1 MLEGTVGS
9 DGDEI
14 TPLLAAWDQG
24 RAQALDR
31 LVPVVY
37 GELRRLAVQCFARE
51 SPGHTL
57 QPTSLVHE
65 VYFRLLAQRRVGFEN
80 RAQFFAGAAVIMR
93 RILVDHARRKRAAK
107 RGGGA
112 PKIGLEDLE
121 ALPALS
127 PRSANPPRE
136 LDAMAGALEEL
147 ARVDLELARLVQLR
161 FVVGCTDREIAAALG
176 VSERTVSRRW
186 RTARAWLYLR
196 LRPGRG
202 HGS

>member
-93 RILVDHARRKRAAK
+93 RILVDHARRRRAAK

-112 PKIGLEDLE
+112 AKVGLDELE
-121 ALPALS
+121 ALPAL
-127 PRSANPPRE
+127 PANPPRE
-136 LDAMAGALEEL
+136 RGGMDGALEEL
-147 ARVDLELARLVQLR
+147 ARVDPELARLVELR
-161 FVVGCTDREIAAALG
+161 FFGGFTDREIAASLG

-196 LRPGRG
+196 LRSGRG
-202 HGS
+202 HGR

>member
-1 MLEGTVGS
+1 MSSE
-9 DGDEI
+9 GDEI
-14 TPLLAAWDQG
+14 TPLLASWDQG

-31 LVPVVY
+31 LVPLVY
-37 GELRRLAVQCFARE
+37 GELRRLAARYFARE

-65 VYFRLLAQRRVGFEN
+65 VYFRLLTQRKIGFEN
-80 RAQFFAGAAVIMR
+80 RAQFFAGAAVLMR
-93 RILVDHARRKRAAK
+93 RVLVDHARRRCSAK

-112 PKIGLEDLE
+112 PRIGLEDLE
-121 ALPALS
+121 ALPAL
-127 PRSANPPRE
+127 PGAWPRE
-136 LDAMAGALEEL
+136 LDAMDGALEEL
-147 ARVDLELARLVQLR
+147 AKVDRELARVVELR
-161 FVVGCTDREIAAALG
+161 FFAGCTDPEIATALG

-196 LRPGRG
+196 LSPGRG